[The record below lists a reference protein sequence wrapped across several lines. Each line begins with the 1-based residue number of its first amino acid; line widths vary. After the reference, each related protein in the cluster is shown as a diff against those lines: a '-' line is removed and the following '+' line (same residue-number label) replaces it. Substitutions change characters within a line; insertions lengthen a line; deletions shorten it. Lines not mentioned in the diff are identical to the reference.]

1 MIELVIPSASF
12 LNVRNHCKVSGGLFL
27 LMILAFCLEEN
38 IKMIK
43 QTVIMAKKILIACDF
58 HSFGIFKRVE
68 PNTEQKIRIVN
79 AIFSHFVANFVSHLH
94 LSMLLSFIIARISFI
109 KSFGSGSK
117 ECMLKW

>member
-43 QTVIMAKKILIACDF
+43 QKILIACDF